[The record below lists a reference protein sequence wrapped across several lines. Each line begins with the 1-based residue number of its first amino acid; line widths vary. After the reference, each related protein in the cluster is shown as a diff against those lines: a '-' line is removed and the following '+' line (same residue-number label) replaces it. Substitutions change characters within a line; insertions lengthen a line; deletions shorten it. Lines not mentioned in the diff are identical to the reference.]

1 MGISWEINFNLF
13 SITLHDCL
21 ETEVSSPFHY
31 KNDKYVR
38 LERKSTPN
46 VKSEWFSIH
55 VKSK

>member
-1 MGISWEINFNLF
+1 
-13 SITLHDCL
+13 LHDCL
-21 ETEVSSPFHY
+21 ETEISSPFHY